1 MPSKTE
7 FYRQMADHVATQL
20 TGSWQEWAGFL
31 TTAARL
37 YKYPFHEQLLIYAQR
52 PDATACAE
60 YDLWNEKMGRYVRRG
75 SKGIALVD
83 DSGDR
88 PRLRYVFDISDTGTR
103 EHSRTPW
110 LWQLE
115 ERHLDSVQAMLE
127 RTYDV
132 SGDDLA
138 GQLTEVAGK
147 LAEEYWTEHQ
157 QDFFYIVDGSFL
169 EEYDEYNIGVQFKAA
184 ATVSI
189 TYALMSRC
197 GLEPERYFDHEDFM
211 AIFDFNT
218 PSTIGALGTAVS
230 QINQQVLRQ
239 IGVTVR
245 NAEREA
251 NQERSKQDEQSHDLH
266 PERRLSD
273 SRPEAEPAAGE
284 TPGQVRQDEEN
295 LPERTPS
302 HPLQPDAAERE
313 VVPAPSGD
321 RRDRPEQTGADDAP
335 AGEGSGSHRGTESQ
349 RSHEVGGPD
358 EHLQSPGRGDP
369 DGGAYQ
375 QLTLNLFL
383 SEAEQIQSIDE
394 AENVAHTSSAF
405 SFAQNDIDHV
415 LRLGGNTDRQRERVV
430 AAFEKQKTTAEI
442 AEILK
447 TLYHGGNGLGSV
459 SVWYAEDGIHLS
471 HGKSVRY
478 DRSAQVISWESAA
491 ERIGELLESGQFA
504 SNVEL
509 AEAAGYERSLLA
521 EKLWHL
527 YHDFSDKARDSGYL
541 SCLSGIQRTG
551 FPEETAWLTEQL
563 NSPEFRQ
570 TLAEEYAA
578 FWTAYQQDREL
589 LRFHY
594 HKPREIWESL
604 QDLSLPRKS
613 FSSEMQDVPAVKQ
626 FITEDEIDAAMTGG
640 SGIEGGKG
648 RIFTFFKNPH
658 TDKEKVDFL
667 KSEYGIGGHSHA
679 LSGAMGSN
687 EDHDG
692 KGLHYKKD
700 GCPDMHFTWEKVA
713 KRITGL
719 IQKGRYLTEQ
729 EQAQYDKIQA
739 EKALAEEDALQAQQP
754 TPEIWEYNGVK
765 ERHSDDIVLYQMG
778 DFFELY
784 GEDAKTAAAELDF
797 HLTTRAIPGGGRVEM
812 CGFPANRLEQVVEHL
827 RDQHDVTISA
837 VPEGGRE
844 RQEYSM
850 LSIDHE
856 AEQHIN
862 AQEAEFGA
870 DGTRV
875 FRDMEPE
882 QATPTIR
889 ELYEKYKPIVMEA
902 VTQDTRYRNA
912 CGHSDYENAMIECN
926 AAVRRTI
933 LDSHDIELIR
943 LFSDVPEFR
952 QWLHREVADET
963 YPKLHE
969 LLRPLSQED
978 IDSALCA
985 WNGNIESKHAVVRYM
1000 KDHAREKDTAAWL
1013 AQEYGGSNSLFV
1025 VRAGSPEE
1033 MQLPWPKVQ
1042 RRLAQL
1048 IQEDRFYTE
1057 EEQDRFDN
1065 IDPIAIREA
1074 LEERGIVN
1082 GQVADP
1088 EKLDN
1093 DPFIQRVMS
1102 DAEQIAAA
1110 EAEQTSEV
1118 SISDE
1123 EYDAVRSPIPQ
1134 RTSYDPATPV
1144 YAVGDTVYIE
1154 DDAYQIT
1161 ELRDDTVQLLPT
1173 GMVYPIYRA
1182 ERKEQFEQLLR
1193 ADRRNAYYTEFLPID
1208 PDKADQDLRDVLAH
1222 GLMDEADKKQ
1232 VSTLLQS
1239 GRSNS
1244 EIAYWLSRAYPHEI
1258 ETLNLE
1264 TGDIADYRTTAQGM
1278 ELEVMDAEEKRLAV
1292 LYFRWDEVAPLLRGM
1307 YARQLDGFGQEQPQP
1322 SAESPAFHSET
1333 VAVYPGDKNNLP
1345 YDVVVERL
1353 HIEEPE
1359 PPAPVTEPEKTFEEV
1374 LDEHPVSIPVNGQ
1387 WQTFPN
1393 ARAAEEASYE
1403 EYKANLRHNAQNF
1416 RITDAHLGEGGPKA
1430 KFQANIE
1437 AIKLLKHLEET
1448 TGQATP
1454 EQQEILSR
1462 YVGWGGLADAFDPEK
1477 PAWAAEYA
1485 QLKELLTPEEY
1496 AAARSS
1502 TLNAHYTSPTVIQ
1515 AIYEA
1520 VGRMGFETGNILEP
1534 SCGVGNFFGM
1544 LPEKMR
1550 NSRLYGVELDSISGR
1565 IAKQLYPKADITVA
1579 GFETTDRRDFYDLA
1593 IGNVPFGQYQ
1603 VRDKAYDKLNFS
1615 IHNYFFAKA
1624 LDQVR
1629 PGGVVA
1635 FVTSRYTMDAKDST
1649 VRRYLAQRAELLG
1662 AIRLPNDA
1670 FKKNAG
1676 AEVVSDII
1684 FLQKRDRPLDIV
1696 PEWTQTGQTEDG
1708 FAINRYFLDHPEMVL
1723 GRQEPESTAH
1733 GMDYT
1738 VNPIEGLELAD
1749 QLHDA
1754 VKHIRGTYQEA
1765 DLPELGEGEAIDTSI
1780 PADPNV
1786 KNYSYTVVDGDVY
1799 FRENSRMVRPDLN
1812 ATAEARVQGLVGL
1825 RECVQQLIDLQ
1836 MDAATPDSAIRDKQ
1850 AELNRLYD
1858 SFSAKYGL
1866 INDRANRLAFA
1877 DDSSYYLLCALEVI
1891 DEDGKLERKADMFT
1905 KRTIKPHKAVETV
1918 DTASEALAVS
1928 IAERACVDMA
1938 YMSELTGK
1946 TSDELAAELQGVI
1959 FRVPGQVEKD
1969 GTPHYVTADE
1979 YLSGN
1984 VRRKLRQ
1991 AQRAAQQDPSF
2002 AANVEAL
2009 TAAQPKD
2016 LDASEIEVRLGAT
2029 WIDKEY
2035 IQQFMYETFDTPFY
2049 MQRNIEVNYTPFT
2062 AEWQITGKSSISQNN
2077 VAAYTT
2083 YGTSR
2088 ANAYK
2093 ILEDSLNLR
2102 DVRIY
2107 DTVED
2112 ADGRERRVLNAK
2124 ETTLA
2129 AQKQQAIRDAFKD
2142 WIWKDPDR
2150 RQALVRQYNEEMNST
2165 RPREYDGGHI
2175 TFGGMNPAITLRE
2188 HQKNAIAHVLYGGNT
2203 LLAHEVGAGKTF
2215 EMVAAAMESKRLGL
2229 CQKSLFV
2236 VPNHLTEQ
2244 WASEFLRLY
2253 PSANILVT
2261 TKKDFET
2268 HNRKKFCARI
2278 ATGDYDAIIMGHSQF
2293 EKIPISRERQ
2303 ERLLYEQ
2310 IDEITEG
2317 IAEVQASGG
2326 ERFTVKQLE
2335 RTRKSLEAR
2344 LEKLQAESRKDDVV
2358 TFEQLGVDRLFV
2370 DEAHNYK
2377 NLFLYTK
2384 MRNVAGLSTSDA
2396 QKSSDMFAKCRYMDE
2411 ITGNRGVIFATGTP
2425 VSNSMT
2431 ELYTMQRYLQY
2442 DRLQELNMTHFDC
2455 WASRFGETVTALELA
2470 PEGTGYRA
2478 RTRFSK
2484 FFNLPELMN
2493 LFKEVAD
2500 IKTAD
2505 QLNLPTPEVEYH
2517 NIVAQPTEH
2526 QQEMVKA
2533 LSERASEV
2541 HRGSVDPSV
2550 DNMLKITSDGRKLGL
2565 DQRIINQLL
2574 PDEPGTKVNQCVDNI
2589 MQIWRDGDAD
2599 KLTQLVFC
2607 DISTPQAAPYK
2618 KAAKQLDN
2626 PLLHGLEEAI
2636 PLDEPEPAFTI
2647 YEDIRQK
2654 LIAQGMP
2661 ADQIAFIHE
2670 ANTEVRKKELFSK
2683 VRTGQ
2688 VRVLLG
2694 STAKMG
2700 AGTNVQDRLVALHD
2714 LDCPWRPGDLAQRKG
2729 RIERQGN
2736 QNPLVH
2742 VYRYVTEGTFD
2753 AYLWQTVENKQK
2765 FISQIMTSKSPVRS
2779 CDDVDETALSF
2790 AEIKALCAGDP
2801 RIKERMDLDVEVAKL
2816 KLMKADHQS
2825 KQYRLEDQLLKYFP
2839 QEIET
2844 NKGYIQGFE
2853 VDLETLVAHPHP
2865 ADGFAGM
2872 EIRGDVLTDKENAG
2886 AALLDACKEVK
2897 TSDPVQIGSYRGFIM
2912 SVEFEAWKQEYTL
2925 LLKGQMTHRATLGTD
2940 PRGNLTRIDN
2950 ALAQMPQRLEAVKNQ
2965 LENLYQQQAA
2975 AKEEVGKPFPFE
2987 DDLRIKS
2994 ARLVELDTLLNID
3007 GKGHA
3012 QPETVA
3018 AKSARPSVL
3027 DSLKRPVPPRSP
3039 EKKPK
3044 QHEEVR

>member
-1 MPSKTE
+1 MPSKAE
-7 FYRQMADHVATQL
+7 FYRQMAEQVSTRL
-20 TGSWQEWAGFL
+20 VGSWQEWTAFL

-37 YKYPFHEQLLIYAQR
+37 YKYPFHEQMMIYAQR

-83 DSGDR
+83 DSGDK

-115 ERHLDSVQAMLE
+115 EQHIGPVSAMLE
-127 RTYDV
+127 CNYGV
-132 SGDDLA
+132 AGDDLA
-138 GQLTEVAGK
+138 QQLIDVAGK
-147 LAEEYWTEHQ
+147 LASEYWDEHQ
-157 QDFFYIVDGSFL
+157 QDFHYIVDGSFL
-169 EEYDEYNIGVQFKAA
+169 EEYDELNIEVQFKSA

-189 TYALMSRC
+189 AYALMSRC
-197 GLEPERYFDHEDFM
+197 GLDTEQYFQHEDFM
-211 AIFDFNT
+211 PIFDFNT
-218 PSTIGALGTAVS
+218 PATVGALGAAVS
-230 QINQQVLRQ
+230 QVNQQVLRQ
-239 IGVTVR
+239 IGVTIQNYER
-245 NAEREA
+245 EQLAER
-251 NQERSKQDEQSHDLH
+251 SVTHGEQPDLH
-266 PERRLSD
+266 EERRLPD
-273 SRPEAEPAAGE
+273 SRPEPERTAGE
-284 TPGQVRQDEEN
+284 APGQVRQDAESV
-295 LPERTPS
+295 PEGTPA
-302 HPLQPDAAERE
+302 PDLQPAAANRE
-313 VVPAPSGD
+313 AVPAPHRD
-321 RRDRPEQTGADDAP
+321 RRDGEQPSGADDAP
-335 AGEGSGSHRGTESQ
+335 AGGVGGRDGGAESP
-349 RSHEVGGPD
+349 RSDALGGPD
-358 EHLQSPGRGDP
+358 EHLQGPGRGDS

-383 SEAEQIQSIDE
+383 SEAEQIQRIDE
-394 AENVAHTSSAF
+394 AENVQTSSAF
-405 SFAQNDIDHV
+405 SFAQTDIDHV
-415 LRLGGNTDRQRERVV
+415 LRLGGNTDRQRERIV
-430 AAFEKQKTTAEI
+430 AAFEKQKSTAEI
-442 AEILK
+442 AAYLQN
-447 TLYHGGNGLGSV
+447 LYTGGNGIGSITA
-459 SVWYAEDGIHLS
+459 WYAEDGIHLS
-471 HGKSVRY
+471 HGKSARY
-478 DRSAQVISWESAA
+478 DKSAQVISWESAA
-491 ERIGELLESGQFA
+491 ERIGQLLQTGQFA
-504 SNVEL
+504 TNVEL
-509 AEAAGYERSLLA
+509 SEAEGYERSLLA
-521 EKLWHL
+521 EKFWNL
-527 YHDFSDKARDSGYL
+527 YHDFSDEARESGYL
-541 SCLSGIQRTG
+541 PSLANNPGRG
-551 FPEETAWLTEQL
+551 FPEESAWLTEQL
-563 NSPEFRQ
+563 KSPEFRQ

-578 FWTAYQQDREL
+578 FWTAYQQDRDL

-594 HKPREIWESL
+594 HKPKEIWGNL
-604 QDLSLPRKS
+604 KDLSLPRTAFTS
-613 FSSEMQDVPAVKQ
+613 QMTEVPTVKQ
-626 FITEDEIDAAMTGG
+626 FITEDEIDAAMTRG
-640 SGIEGGKG
+640 SGVSGGKG
-648 RIFTFFKNPH
+648 RIFAYFQNSH

-667 KSEYGIGGHSHA
+667 RHEYGIGGHSHA
-679 LSGAMGSN
+679 LSGAGGSW

-692 KGLHYKKD
+692 KGLHYKKG
-700 GCPDMHFTWEKVA
+700 GCPDVHFTWEKVA
-713 KRITGL
+713 KRITNL

-729 EQAQYDKIQA
+729 EQEEFDKIQA
-739 EKALAEEDALQAQQP
+739 EKALAEEDALQAQP
-754 TPEIWEYNGVK
+754 PDTEPA
-765 ERHSDDIVLYQMG
+765 DVLR
-778 DFFELY
+778 
-784 GEDAKTAAAELDF
+784 ED
-797 HLTTRAIPGGGRVEM
+797 
-812 CGFPANRLEQVVEHL
+812 
-827 RDQHDVTISA
+827 
-837 VPEGGRE
+837 VPE
-844 RQEYSM
+844 QP
-850 LSIDHE
+850 I
-856 AEQHIN
+856 
-862 AQEAEFGA
+862 
-870 DGTRV
+870 
-875 FRDMEPE
+875 
-882 QATPTIR
+882 PTLR
-889 ELYEKYKPIVMEA
+889 ELHERYKPIVLEA
-902 VTQDTRYRNA
+902 VTQDIRYQNA

-926 AAVRRTI
+926 AAVRRAI

-952 QWLHREVADET
+952 QRLHREVADET

-969 LLRPLSQED
+969 LLRPLSDND
-978 IDSALCA
+978 IDRAIQD
-985 WNGNIESKHAVVRYM
+985 WNGKIESKHAVVRYM

-1013 AQEYGGSNSLFV
+1013 AREFDGGDGKTPFAVRQE
-1025 VRAGSPEE
+1025 SPEGTA
-1033 MQLPWPKVQ
+1033 LPWPKVQ
-1042 RRLAQL
+1042 RRIAQL
-1048 IQEDRFYTE
+1048 IKEDRFYTQV
-1057 EEQDRFDN
+1057 EQDNLDDV
-1065 IDPIAIREA
+1065 DPIAIRETLA
-1074 LEERGIVN
+1074 QRGIVD
-1082 GQVADP
+1082 GHVVDP

-1093 DPFIQRVMS
+1093 DPFVQQVMRDVEAISRETAQADQPEQPSSGNSRVPVS
-1102 DAEQIAAA
+1102 DKEYAAA
-1110 EAEQTSEV
+1110 RGT
-1118 SISDE
+1118 
-1123 EYDAVRSPIPQ
+1123 VRE
-1134 RTSYDPATPV
+1134 RTSYDPTVPP
-1144 YAVGDTVYIE
+1144 YHVGDIVYL
-1154 DDAYQIT
+1154 DDRAHQIT
-1161 ELRDDTVQLLPT
+1161 ELRDDTVELLPT
-1173 GMVYPIYRA
+1173 GMSYPIYRA
-1182 ERKEQFEQLLR
+1182 ERQEQFEQLLR
-1193 ADRRNAYYTEFLPID
+1193 ADNRNDFYTEFLPAN
-1208 PDKADQDLRDVLAH
+1208 PDAVDQDLRDVLAH
-1222 GLMDEADKKQ
+1222 GLIGEADKAEL
-1232 VSTLLQS
+1232 SELLRN
-1239 GRSNS
+1239 GKSNR
-1244 EIAYWLSRAYPHEI
+1244 EVALWLSRAYPNI
-1258 ETLNLE
+1258 VETMELE
-1264 TGDIADYRTTAQGM
+1264 TGDTADYRTMPEGI
-1278 ELEVMDAEEKRLAV
+1278 ELEVLDAEEKRLAM
-1292 LYFRWDEVAPLLRGM
+1292 LFFRWDEVAPLLRGM
-1307 YARQLDGFGQEQPQP
+1307 YARQLDGFGQERPEP
-1322 SAESPAFHSET
+1322 AAETPTFQAET

-1345 YDVVVERL
+1345 YDVVVQTLRTN
-1353 HIEEPE
+1353 EPE
-1359 PPAPVTEPEKTFEEV
+1359 SPTPDVEPEKTLDEV
-1374 LDEHPVSIPVNGQ
+1374 LDEHPVSIQVNGE

-1393 ARAAEEASYE
+1393 VKAAEEASYE
-1403 EYKANLRHNAQNF
+1403 EYKANLRRTAENF
-1416 RITDAHLGEGGPKA
+1416 RITDDHLGEGGPKA
-1430 KFQANIE
+1430 KFQANVE
-1437 AIKLLKHLEET
+1437 AIKLLKYLEET
-1448 TGQATP
+1448 TEQATP
-1454 EQQEILSR
+1454 EQQKILSR
-1462 YVGWGGLADAFDPEK
+1462 YVGWGGLADAFDPDKESWSK
-1477 PAWAAEYA
+1477 EYA

-1496 AAARSS
+1496 AAARGS
-1502 TLNAHYTSPTVIQ
+1502 TLNAYYTSPTVIK

-1544 LPEKMR
+1544 LPEEMR

-1565 IAKQLYPKADITVA
+1565 IAQQLYPKADITVA

-1615 IHNYFFAKA
+1615 IHNYFLAKA

-1662 AIRLPNDA
+1662 AIRLPNNA
-1670 FKKNAG
+1670 FKANAG
-1676 AEVVSDII
+1676 TEVVSDII

-1754 VKHIRGTYQEA
+1754 VKYIRGTYQEA
-1765 DLPELGEGEAIDTSI
+1765 ELPELGEGEAIDTSI

-1799 FRENSRMVRPDLN
+1799 YRENSRMVRPDLN
-1812 ATAEARVQGLVGL
+1812 ATAEARVKGLVGL

-1836 MDAATPDSAIRDKQ
+1836 MDAATPDSAIQDKQ

-1905 KRTIKPHKAVETV
+1905 KRTIKPHKAVDTV

-1928 IAERACVDMA
+1928 ISEKACVDMA
-1938 YMSELTGK
+1938 YMAELTGK
-1946 TSDELAAELQGVI
+1946 TGDELAAELQGVI

-2002 AANVEAL
+2002 AVNVEAL

-2049 MQRNIEVNYTPFT
+2049 LQRNIEVNYSSFT
-2062 AEWQITGKSSISQNN
+2062 AEWQITGKSSVSQNN

-2107 DTVED
+2107 DTIED
-2112 ADGRERRVLNAK
+2112 ADGKERRVLNAK

-2165 RPREYDGGHI
+2165 RPREYDGHI

-2303 ERLLYEQ
+2303 ERLLQEQ

-2317 IAEVQASGG
+2317 IAEVKYSGG

-2335 RTRKSLEAR
+2335 RTKKSLEAR

-2526 QQEMVKA
+2526 QKEMVQV
-2533 LSERASEV
+2533 LSERASRV
-2541 HRGSVDPSV
+2541 HSGSVDPSE
-2550 DNMLKITSDGRKLGL
+2550 DNMLKITGDGRKLGL

-2574 PDEPGTKVNQCVDNI
+2574 PDEPGTKVNQCVGNI
-2589 MQIWRDGDAD
+2589 MQIWRDGEAD

-2607 DISTPQAAPYK
+2607 DISTPQAAPSK

-2626 PLLHGLEEAI
+2626 PTLHALEQAV

-2661 ADQIAFIHE
+2661 AEQIAFIHE
-2670 ANTEVRKKELFSK
+2670 AKTEVQKKELFSK

-2694 STAKMG
+2694 STSKMG

-2801 RIKERMDLDVEVAKL
+2801 RIKERMDLDVEVARL

-2844 NKGYIQGFE
+2844 NKGFIKGFE
-2853 VDLETLVAHPHP
+2853 ADLETLAAHPHP
-2865 ADGFAGM
+2865 EDGFAGM

-2897 TSDPVQIGSYRGFIM
+2897 GSEPVQIGSYRGFTM
-2912 SVEFEAWKQEYTL
+2912 SVEFSAWKQEYTL
-2925 LLKGQMTHRATLGTD
+2925 LLKGQMTHRASLGTD

-2965 LENLYQQQAA
+2965 LDNLYQQQAA
-2975 AKEEVGKPFPFE
+2975 AKEEIGKPFPFE
-2987 DDLRIKS
+2987 DDLRVKS

-3012 QPETVA
+3012 QPETVV

>member
-1 MPSKTE
+1 MPTKAE
-7 FYRQMADHVATQL
+7 RYAQMADKVATQL

-31 TTAARL
+31 TTASRL
-37 YKYPFHEQLLIYAQR
+37 YKYPFHEQLMIYAQR

-218 PSTIGALGTAVS
+218 PSTIGAMGTAVS

-251 NQERSKQDEQSHDLH
+251 NQERSKQDEQSHDLY

-284 TPGQVRQDEEN
+284 TPGQVRKDEES

-302 HPLQPDAAERE
+302 HPLQPDVAERE
-313 VVPAPSGD
+313 AVPAPSGD

-349 RSHEVGGPD
+349 RSHEVGGAD

-459 SVWYAEDGIHLS
+459 SAWYAEDGIHLS

-509 AEAAGYERSLLA
+509 AEAAGYERSLLSA
-521 EKLWHL
+521 KLWYL
-527 YHDFSDKARDSGYL
+527 YHDLSDDAREAGYL
-541 SCLSGIQRTG
+541 SCLSEIKGNG
-551 FPEETAWLTEQL
+551 FPEETRRLTEQL
-563 NSPEFRQ
+563 SDPAFRQ
-570 TLAEEYAA
+570 TLKEEYAA
-578 FWTAYQQDREL
+578 FWTAYQQDRDL

-594 HKPREIWESL
+594 HRPREIWENLKDLDLPRRTFTS
-604 QDLSLPRKS
+604 DLS
-613 FSSEMQDVPAVKQ
+613 QVPTVQ
-626 FITEDEIDAAMTGG
+626 HFITEDEIDAAMTGG
-640 SGIEGGKG
+640 SSFAGGKG
-648 RIFTFFKNPH
+648 RIYAFFMENH
-658 TDKEKVDFL
+658 TDKEKVRFL
-667 KSEYGIGGHSHA
+667 KDEYGIGGRSHA
-679 LSGAMGSN
+679 LSGATHSG

-692 KGLHYKKD
+692 KGLHYKKQD
-700 GCPDMHFTWEKVA
+700 CPDVHLNWEKVA
-713 KRITGL
+713 KRITSL
-719 IQKGRYLTEQ
+719 IQKGHYLTEQ
-729 EQAQYDKIQA
+729 EQAQYDKLQEEKELA
-739 EKALAEEDALQAQQP
+739 EKDAIQAQQP
-754 TPEIWEYNGVK
+754 EVEEETPKPTLRE
-765 ERHSDDIVLYQMG
+765 Q
-778 DFFELY
+778 FEQY
-784 GEDAKTAAAELDF
+784 KPVVTAA
-797 HLTTRAIPGGGRVEM
+797 
-812 CGFPANRLEQVVEHL
+812 
-827 RDQHDVTISA
+827 ISEDSA
-837 VPEGGRE
+837 
-844 RQEYSM
+844 
-850 LSIDHE
+850 
-856 AEQHIN
+856 
-862 AQEAEFGA
+862 
-870 DGTRV
+870 
-875 FRDMEPE
+875 
-882 QATPTIR
+882 
-889 ELYEKYKPIVMEA
+889 
-902 VTQDTRYRNA
+902 YRNA
-912 CGHSDYENAMIECN
+912 CGHSDHENAVIEGN
-926 AAVRRTI
+926 AAVRRAI
-933 LDSHDIELIR
+933 LGSKDMELIR
-943 LFSDVPEFR
+943 LYSDVPEFR
-952 QWLHREVADET
+952 QRLHREVIDET

-969 LLRPLSQED
+969 LLRPLSQDD

-1033 MQLPWPKVQ
+1033 TQLPWPKVQ

-1134 RTSYDPATPV
+1134 RTSYDPAAPV

-1173 GMVYPIYRA
+1173 GMVYPIYRV
-1182 ERKEQFEQLLR
+1182 EHKEQFEQLLR
-1193 ADRRNAYYTEFLPID
+1193 ADRRNAYYTEFLPVD

-1222 GLMDEADKKQ
+1222 GLMDEADKQ
-1232 VSTLLQS
+1232 QLSTLLQS
-1239 GRSNS
+1239 GRSNR
-1244 EIAYWLSRAYPHEI
+1244 EIAYWLSRAYPREI
-1258 ETLNLE
+1258 ETLDLE
-1264 TGDIADYRTTAQGM
+1264 TGDIADYRTTAQGI
-1278 ELEVMDAEEKRLAV
+1278 ELEVMDAEEKRLAM

-1307 YARQLDGFGQEQPQP
+1307 YARQLDGFGQERSEPA
-1322 SAESPAFHSET
+1322 AEAPAFHSET

-1345 YDVVVERL
+1345 YDVVVQTLRTN
-1353 HIEEPE
+1353 EPE

-1374 LDEHPVSIPVNGQ
+1374 LDEHQVSIQIDGQ

-1393 ARAAEEASYE
+1393 AKAAEKASYE
-1403 EYKANLRHNAQNF
+1403 EYKANLLRNAQNF
-1416 RITDAHLGEGGPKA
+1416 RITDTHLGEGGPKA

-1437 AIKLLKHLEET
+1437 AIKLLKYLEET

-1454 EQQEILSR
+1454 EQQEVLSR

-1477 PAWAAEYA
+1477 PAWASEYA

-1534 SCGVGNFFGM
+1534 SMGVGNFFGM
-1544 LPEKMR
+1544 LPEEMR
-1550 NSRLYGVELDSISGR
+1550 NSCLYGVELDPVSGR
-1565 IAKQLYPKADITVA
+1565 IARQLYPKADITVG
-1579 GFETTDRRDFYDLA
+1579 GFETTDRRDFFDLA

-1603 VRDKAYDKLNFS
+1603 VNDKAYNKLNFS

-1629 PGGVVA
+1629 PSGVVA

-1696 PEWTQTGQTEDG
+1696 PEWTQTGQTGDG
-1708 FAINRYFLDHPEMVL
+1708 FTINQYFIDHPEMVL
-1723 GRQEPESTAH
+1723 GRQEPVSTAH

-1738 VNPIEGLELAD
+1738 VNPIEGLELSD

-1754 VKHIRGTYQEA
+1754 VKYIHGTYQEA
-1765 DLPELGEGEAIDTSI
+1765 ELPELGEGEAIDTSI
-1780 PADPNV
+1780 PADPDV
-1786 KNYSYTVVDGDVY
+1786 KNYSYAIVDGQVY
-1799 FRENSRMVRPDLN
+1799 YRENSRMVRPDLN
-1812 ATAEARVQGLVGL
+1812 ATAEARVKGLVGL
-1825 RECVQQLIDLQ
+1825 RDCVQELIDLQ
-1836 MDAATPDSAIRDKQ
+1836 MDAAVPDSAIQEKQ

-1858 SFSAKYGL
+1858 SFSARYGL
-1866 INDRANRLAFA
+1866 INDRANRLAYA

-1905 KRTIKPHKAVETV
+1905 KRTIKPHQAVAAV

-1928 IAERACVDMA
+1928 ISEKTCVDMG
-1938 YMSELTGK
+1938 YMSQLTGK
-1946 TSDELAAELQGVI
+1946 TKEELAGELQGVI
-1959 FRVPGQVEKD
+1959 FRVPGQLEQD

-1991 AQRAAQQDPSF
+1991 AQRAAQQDPVY
-2002 AANVEAL
+2002 AVNVEAL

-2035 IQQFMYETFDTPFY
+2035 IQQFMYETFNTPFY
-2049 MQRNIEVNYTPFT
+2049 LQRSIEVNYSSFT
-2062 AEWQITGKSSISQNN
+2062 AEWQIKGKSSVSYND

-2107 DTVED
+2107 DTIED
-2112 ADGRERRVLNAK
+2112 ADGKERRVLNAK

-2129 AQKQQAIRDAFKD
+2129 AQKQQAIREAFRD
-2142 WIWKDPDR
+2142 WIWKDPER
-2150 RQALVRQYNEEMNST
+2150 RQTLVRQYNEEMNST
-2165 RPREYDGGHI
+2165 RPREYDGSHI

-2188 HQKNAIAHVLYGGNT
+2188 HQKSAIAHVLYGGNT

-2215 EMVAAAMESKRLGL
+2215 EMVAAAMEAKRLGL

-2293 EKIPISRERQ
+2293 ERIPISRERQ

-2344 LEKLQAESRKDDVV
+2344 LEKLQAEGRKDDVV

-2425 VSNSMT
+2425 VSNSM
-2431 ELYTMQRYLQY
+2431 
-2442 DRLQELNMTHFDC
+2442 
-2455 WASRFGETVTALELA
+2455 
-2470 PEGTGYRA
+2470 
-2478 RTRFSK
+2478 
-2484 FFNLPELMN
+2484 
-2493 LFKEVAD
+2493 
-2500 IKTAD
+2500 
-2505 QLNLPTPEVEYH
+2505 
-2517 NIVAQPTEH
+2517 
-2526 QQEMVKA
+2526 
-2533 LSERASEV
+2533 
-2541 HRGSVDPSV
+2541 SV
-2550 DNMLKITSDGRKLGL
+2550 
-2565 DQRIINQLL
+2565 
-2574 PDEPGTKVNQCVDNI
+2574 
-2589 MQIWRDGDAD
+2589 
-2599 KLTQLVFC
+2599 
-2607 DISTPQAAPYK
+2607 
-2618 KAAKQLDN
+2618 
-2626 PLLHGLEEAI
+2626 
-2636 PLDEPEPAFTI
+2636 
-2647 YEDIRQK
+2647 
-2654 LIAQGMP
+2654 
-2661 ADQIAFIHE
+2661 
-2670 ANTEVRKKELFSK
+2670 
-2683 VRTGQ
+2683 
-2688 VRVLLG
+2688 
-2694 STAKMG
+2694 
-2700 AGTNVQDRLVALHD
+2700 
-2714 LDCPWRPGDLAQRKG
+2714 RP
-2729 RIERQGN
+2729 
-2736 QNPLVH
+2736 
-2742 VYRYVTEGTFD
+2742 
-2753 AYLWQTVENKQK
+2753 
-2765 FISQIMTSKSPVRS
+2765 
-2779 CDDVDETALSF
+2779 
-2790 AEIKALCAGDP
+2790 
-2801 RIKERMDLDVEVAKL
+2801 
-2816 KLMKADHQS
+2816 
-2825 KQYRLEDQLLKYFP
+2825 
-2839 QEIET
+2839 
-2844 NKGYIQGFE
+2844 
-2853 VDLETLVAHPHP
+2853 
-2865 ADGFAGM
+2865 
-2872 EIRGDVLTDKENAG
+2872 
-2886 AALLDACKEVK
+2886 
-2897 TSDPVQIGSYRGFIM
+2897 
-2912 SVEFEAWKQEYTL
+2912 
-2925 LLKGQMTHRATLGTD
+2925 
-2940 PRGNLTRIDN
+2940 
-2950 ALAQMPQRLEAVKNQ
+2950 
-2965 LENLYQQQAA
+2965 
-2975 AKEEVGKPFPFE
+2975 
-2987 DDLRIKS
+2987 
-2994 ARLVELDTLLNID
+2994 
-3007 GKGHA
+3007 
-3012 QPETVA
+3012 
-3018 AKSARPSVL
+3018 
-3027 DSLKRPVPPRSP
+3027 
-3039 EKKPK
+3039 
-3044 QHEEVR
+3044 